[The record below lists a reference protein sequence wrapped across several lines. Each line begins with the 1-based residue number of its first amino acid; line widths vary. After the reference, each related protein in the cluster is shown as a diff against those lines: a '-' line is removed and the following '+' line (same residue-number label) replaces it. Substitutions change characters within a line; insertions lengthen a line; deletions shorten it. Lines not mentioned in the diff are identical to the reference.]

1 MPRTARTGATP
12 SNTEDATPDLP
23 EVGAQITRWRDDV
36 IDQIKRKPARSLLI
50 AVGAGYV
57 AGGGI
62 GTILTARLLSL
73 GARMAVRLAVIPI
86 FADGIE
92 RALFDGRGPT
102 AAEAKTPNPKQ
113 LIQKETDS

>member
-1 MPRTARTGATP
+1 MPSTARTGATAA
-12 SNTEDATPDLP
+12 NTEATPGAP
-23 EVGAQITRWRDDV
+23 EVGAQISRWRDDLF
-36 IDQIKRKPARSLLI
+36 DQIKRRPARSLLL

-62 GTILTARLLSL
+62 GTILTARLLGL

-92 RALFDGRGPT
+92 RALFEGQGPT
-102 AAEAKTPNPKQ
+102 PAGAKTPNPKQ
-113 LIQKETDS
+113 LIQKEIDS

>member
-1 MPRTARTGATP
+1 MPSAARTSAAAA
-12 SNTEDATPDLP
+12 EAQ
-23 EVGAQITRWRDDV
+23 EVGAQLTHWRDDLY
-36 IDQIKRKPARSLLI
+36 DQIKRRPARSLLI

-62 GTILTARLLSL
+62 GTILTARLLGL

-92 RALFDGRGPT
+92 RALFEGPGHT
-102 AAEAKTPNPKQ
+102 PAGGKTTNPKQ
-113 LIQKETDS
+113 LIQKENES